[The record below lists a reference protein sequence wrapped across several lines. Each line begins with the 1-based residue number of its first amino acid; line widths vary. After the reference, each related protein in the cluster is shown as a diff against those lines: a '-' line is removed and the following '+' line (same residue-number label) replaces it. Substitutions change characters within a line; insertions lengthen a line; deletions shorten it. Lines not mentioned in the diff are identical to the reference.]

1 MSWGRRQPAVAY
13 GVWSYWCENRASRGI
28 RRSIPFYNMSSP
40 QPGSQSRKV
49 LAVVD
54 DLMFAVKIDA
64 AARQNSVTVEYAKTM
79 EEAMSKARSLPSVIL
94 IDLNHNKLD
103 VLKLIK
109 AYKADDE
116 LKKVSLLGFISHVD
130 GERKQAAVDAGCDSV
145 VPRSAFSVNLPKILK
160 RHSTAL

>member
-1 MSWGRRQPAVAY
+1 MSLNP
-13 GVWSYWCENRASRGI
+13 
-28 RRSIPFYNMSSP
+28 
-40 QPGSQSRKV
+40 SRKV

-64 AARQNSVTVEYAKTM
+64 AARQSGVIIEYAKTL
-79 EEAMSKARSLPSVIL
+79 EDALLKCRALPSLVL

-103 VLKLIK
+103 VLGLIK
-109 AYKADDE
+109 SFKSDEE

-145 VPRSAFSVNLPKILK
+145 VPRSAFSVNLAKILK
-160 RHSTAL
+160 RHATAL